1 MLSWRF
7 KPYRM
12 PKMSYLELPIFYC
25 CCGARLPTE
34 TSMCNCLSTST
45 LTAQQPG
52 DARKETKQYIWRPGR
67 PGDDSAGLLGK
78 KNVEKREATIDELV
92 AKACRLDRPM
102 GSLSWWP
109 GACSP
114 RLPLLEAELE
124 HGRSEA
130 ITTFSVECNG
140 TASAS
145 THWERACP
153 VTVKLPCHC
162 HACHIVKRSRQ
173 AGSPYMH
180 AFHFSPSICSASAT
194 TCQSYIGSCTF
205 STHLQ
210 LQSYRPIVIHF

>member
-1 MLSWRF
+1 
-7 KPYRM
+7 
-12 PKMSYLELPIFYC
+12 
-25 CCGARLPTE
+25 
-34 TSMCNCLSTST
+34 
-45 LTAQQPG
+45 
-52 DARKETKQYIWRPGR
+52 
-67 PGDDSAGLLGK
+67 
-78 KNVEKREATIDELV
+78 
-92 AKACRLDRPM
+92 M

-210 LQSYRPIVIHF
+210 LQSYRPIVIHFLEYYSFFNAHLNYPSPTSTSISLWRARIYMHHRSVRHQSWPHTRRVNTRQITIMLIEWF